1 MKAAQAAPEL
11 LEAFLTTVGRQ
22 GLQPEHCK
30 AFKWTAALP
39 VRLRVSRR
47 CLLCS
52 CIETRIETSI
62 APSEATA
69 SPHPHRVTW
78 AGVAG
83 DS

>member
-39 VRLRVSRR
+39 VRLRVSR
-47 CLLCS
+47 LELS
-52 CIETRIETSI
+52 YVLM
-62 APSEATA
+62 
-69 SPHPHRVTW
+69 HRNEHRNEHR
-78 AGVAG
+78 
-83 DS
+83 SQ

>member
-39 VRLRVSRR
+39 VRLRVSR
-47 CLLCS
+47 LELS
-52 CIETRIETSI
+52 SVLV
-62 APSEATA
+62 
-69 SPHPHRVTW
+69 HRN
-78 AGVAG
+78 AHR
-83 DS
+83 SQ

>member
-39 VRLRVSRR
+39 VRLRVSR
-47 CLLCS
+47 LELS
-52 CIETRIETSI
+52 SVLM
-62 APSEATA
+62 
-69 SPHPHRVTW
+69 HRNEHRNEHR
-78 AGVAG
+78 
-83 DS
+83 SQ